1 MYKRI
6 RDPSKRN
13 ASPVVV
19 TRERTTKTFRQTK
32 AYVLCADC
40 EQRFNLY
47 GEDWMLKKLGAGK
60 RFPLRERLD
69 VAIPMSTGPEVKKY
83 SCVKAGIDSEK
94 LGYFALSM
102 LWRGAIHEWQD
113 PLGSPI
119 PKLDL
124 GDMEEPMR
132 RYLLGDGPFPDGIV
146 VIVRVCD
153 DSMSRETLIN
163 PIPAGGVGHY
173 EMLTLGVQFET
184 FVGAAID
191 PQCRERA
198 VSVPPTNGYFGEIAA
213 KGRWDIMLP
222 LRGRA
227 SVPNKLSLSG
237 RTRPVHPLPDGF
249 YLQLHQNNPYA
260 RGGQEKVC

>member
-1 MYKRI
+1 MPRGMYKRI

-163 PIPAGGVGHY
+163 PIPAGGVDHY
-173 EMLTLGVQFET
+173 EMLTLGVQFEM

-191 PQCRERA
+191 PQCRELCC
-198 VSVPPTNGYFGEIAA
+198 VSSTDKWIFRRNCRKRTLGHYVALERTSQRSKQVIAE
-213 KGRWDIMLP
+213 WP
-222 LRGRA
+222 
-227 SVPNKLSLSG
+227 
-237 RTRPVHPLPDGF
+237 H
-249 YLQLHQNNPYA
+249 
-260 RGGQEKVC
+260 

>member
-1 MYKRI
+1 MFSVLIASSGLIFTARTGC
-6 RDPSKRN
+6 SKHLARVN
-13 ASPVVV
+13 DSL
-19 TRERTTKTFRQTK
+19 F
-32 AYVLCADC
+32 
-40 EQRFNLY
+40 
-47 GEDWMLKKLGAGK
+47 
-60 RFPLRERLD
+60 RERLD

-163 PIPAGGVGHY
+163 PIPAGGVDHY
-173 EMLTLGVQFET
+173 EMLTLGVQFEM

-191 PQCRERA
+191 PQCRELCC
-198 VSVPPTNGYFGEIAA
+198 VSSTDKWIFRRNCRKRTLGHYVDLERTSQRSKQVIAEWP
-213 KGRWDIMLP
+213 G
-222 LRGRA
+222 
-227 SVPNKLSLSG
+227 
-237 RTRPVHPLPDGF
+237 
-249 YLQLHQNNPYA
+249 
-260 RGGQEKVC
+260 